1 MVIIPYIVLAAVAA
15 LFFAVSYFIIC
26 GFPLKSK
33 KKEEPETGGEKK
45 ENIRP
50 TEEKKPSFLH
60 KAKKVDDSTQIIP
73 VKPKRPSP
81 VGFDEEEE

>member
-15 LFFAVSYFIIC
+15 LFFAVSYFVIC

-73 VKPKRPSP
+73 V
-81 VGFDEEEE
+81 